1 MRRAMWRSPSC
12 LCCYKKVP
20 VSKHLASPLLLLTL
34 ATSPVALAA
43 RGQDGQQHI
52 PRQGPATNAAI
63 QGIAHTEAGLGLGGV
78 VVILQDLSKGKS
90 FPTTTTGDGVFRF
103 LNLKPGRYQVKASRD
118 GFEPFAQGDIQ
129 LKAGEVFALEFKLKA
144 NPTGS
149 EGVREIPRDPALG
162 PKPAAPP
169 PEVAPS
175 SPYRTLPQEPPPAAT
190 GEARPLEPL
199 PSDDKVF
206 NVLPNRWAY
215 DFPDYRRY
223 GQKGE
228 YPYVKGHWY
237 DPFNKNKLKA
247 DYPIIGNQTFF
258 DFSFISDTFVDGR
271 RIPVPSGLGSQ
282 SPGSQEFFGRFKQFF
297 ISENLTFSFDL
308 FHGDTSFKPMDWRIK
323 ITPEVNINY
332 LNVQENGIVNVD
344 VRKGDTRLDSHVG
357 LQEAFVEVKLADLS
371 SDYDFISARAGIQS
385 FNSDFRGFIFS
396 DQEPGL
402 RIFGN
407 LDNNRYQYNLAYFAM
422 LEKDT
427 NSGLNSFDY
436 RKQQVMIANVYRQDF
451 IKPGYTVEVNFHYDK
466 DDPSF
471 KFDNNNFLARPAA
484 IGLVKPHAVRAYYYG
499 FNGDGHLGPI
509 NITHSFYQ
517 VLGHDTFS
525 SLAGRRVSINAQM
538 AAVEL
543 SLDKNW
549 LRYRTSFFYASGDKD
564 PRDGSARGFDTI
576 FDNPNFAGGFFSFWN
591 REGLRLTG
599 TGVALEN
606 GGSLV
611 PDLKSS
617 KLEGQAN
624 FVNPG
629 LFLYNA
635 GVDAEI
641 TPKLKAFANLNL
653 IRFART
659 ESLEL
664 LLFQKPIHAGV
675 GADSGLGVTY
685 RPPLSENI
693 VLTGGVNVFEPFQGF
708 REISTNRTLLALFA
722 NVRFRF

>member
-1 MRRAMWRSPSC
+1 MSRF
-12 LCCYKKVP
+12 
-20 VSKHLASPLLLLTL
+20 LAGPLLLLTL
-34 ATSPVALAA
+34 ATSQVALEA
-43 RGQDGQQHI
+43 RGPAQQERI
-52 PRQGPATNAAI
+52 PRQTKNTTAAI
-63 QGIAHTEAGLGLGGV
+63 QGIARTEAGLGLGGV
-78 VVILQDLSKGKS
+78 SVILQELSSGKS

-103 LNLKPGRYQVKASRD
+103 LNLKPGRYQVKAARQ
-118 GFEPFAQGDIQ
+118 GFQPFAQGDIE
-129 LKAGEVFALEFKLKA
+129 LKPGDVFAIEFKLKA
-144 NPTGS
+144 ILTGA
-149 EGVREIPRDPALG
+149 EGVREVPRQPALG
-162 PKPAAPP
+162 PAPAVPP
-169 PEVAPS
+169 AEVAPS
-175 SPYRTLPQEPPPAAT
+175 SPYRTLPQQPPPATT
-190 GEARPLEPL
+190 GEPRPLEPL
-199 PSDDKVF
+199 PSADKVF
-206 NVLPNRWAY
+206 NVMPNRWAY
-215 DFPDYRRY
+215 EFPDYRRY
-223 GQKGE
+223 DQKGE

-237 DPFNKNKLKA
+237 DPFNKNKLKG
-247 DYPIIGNQTFF
+247 DYPIIGNETFL
-258 DFSFISDTFVDGR
+258 DLSFISDTFLDGR
-271 RIPVPSGLGSQ
+271 RIPVPSGLGSANA
-282 SPGSQEFFGRFKQFF
+282 GSEQFFGKFRQFF
-297 ISENLTFSFDL
+297 LSENLTFSLDL
-308 FHGDTSFKPMDWRIK
+308 FHGDTSFKPVDWQIK

-344 VRKGDTRLDSHVG
+344 VRKGDTRLDTHVG

-427 NSGLNSFDY
+427 NSGLNSMDY

-451 IKPGYTVEVNFHYDK
+451 FKKGYTVEVNFHYDK

-484 IGLVKPHAVRAYYYG
+484 IGLVKPHAIRAYYYG

-517 VLGHDTFS
+517 VLGHDTFN
-525 SLAGRRVSINAQM
+525 SLAGRPVSINAQM

-635 GVDAEI
+635 GVDADL

-675 GADSGLGVTY
+675 GADSGLGLTY

-693 VLTGGVNVFEPFQGF
+693 VFTGGVNVFDPFQGF